1 MAGFALARRRY
12 SATSGRPRASAFEYP
27 NSMGLKGCGPF
38 ITEAFAWEAY
48 RWHGVMFETRQG
60 IVNGMTADDK
70 ALEWAKRCWA

>member
-1 MAGFALARRRY
+1 
-12 SATSGRPRASAFEYP
+12 
-27 NSMGLKGCGPF
+27 MGLKGCGPS